1 MTLEEF
7 KQSKSGQRLA
17 PLLSDPATVA
27 RMEAMTREG
36 RPAVKA
42 IDEAVAAEVG
52 ELSNVERQ
60 HVGRWVRDVLG
71 RRGLRPVRQ
80 VEWRGGRA
88 FSSGAVYAP
97 VRPVAPASPS
107 ADASTLHE
115 RITRGREALFA
126 GRRDAAKLIG
136 TVDDFIAERRAMWGE
151 D

>member
-97 VRPVAPASPS
+97 VPPVVPVGAQPEGSPA
-107 ADASTLHE
+107 E
-115 RITRGREALFA
+115 RIARAREILLA
-126 GRRDAAKLIG
+126 GRRDGTKPLG
-136 TVDDFIAERRAMWGE
+136 TVDDFLGARRAMWGKG
-151 D
+151 

>member
-7 KQSKSGQRLA
+7 KRSKSGQRLA

-42 IDEAVAAEVG
+42 IDEAVATEVG

-97 VRPVAPASPS
+97 VRPVTAAARPDSSPA
-107 ADASTLHE
+107 E
-115 RITRGREALFA
+115 RMAKAREILSA
-126 GRRDAAKLIG
+126 GRRDATKPLD
-136 TVDDFIAERRAMWGE
+136 TVDDFIAARRTMWGE
-151 D
+151 A